1 MNKQLAEM
9 PKSIL
14 ADIAA
19 DFIRDNGH
27 QIVKSWDAEEIT
39 YFELQSTNGW
49 GNQVLGIKLEDMP
62 YWTEFKEV
70 SVTVDELDESG
81 EYDIT
86 LNVST
91 YDKDLKLKDFEYDI
105 IKSYKRKGSAMKFAE
120 QLALDNNYGFSGFVE
135 HSSRY

>member
-1 MNKQLAEM
+1 M
-9 PKSIL
+9 
-14 ADIAA
+14 
-19 DFIRDNGH
+19 
-27 QIVKSWDAEEIT
+27 
-39 YFELQSTNGW
+39 
-49 GNQVLGIKLEDMP
+49 GIKLEDMP

-91 YDKDLKLKDFEYDI
+91 YDKDLKVKDFEYEI

-135 HSSRY
+135 HYSR